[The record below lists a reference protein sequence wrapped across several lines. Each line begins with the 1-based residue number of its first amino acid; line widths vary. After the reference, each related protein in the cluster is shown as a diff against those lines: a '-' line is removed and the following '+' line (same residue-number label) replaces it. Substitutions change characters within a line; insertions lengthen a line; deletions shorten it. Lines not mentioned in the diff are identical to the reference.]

1 MRTLL
6 SQFCEEFG
14 AVVHPLLDP
23 LATSS
28 ESLASLDA
36 NAPISKLLPGLR
48 DRTNQLRALATKVEE
63 QQAYVLIFGP
73 LKSGK
78 STLMNAIAAN
88 YVSEVTTMPA
98 YPCMVFVQHAS
109 KRSYKLSRY
118 DGKVDELHDAAAL
131 RMTLNRAHAELVEK
145 IRQVEATGADF
156 DPASHFPQAIQR
168 IDICVPAE
176 ALKHSGTVIVDTPGL
191 YSRMKF
197 GYDRMTREFRDTATC
212 AIFVVKTDNLFLEQ
226 VFDEFHEL
234 LELFSKVFLVV
245 NLDTTKRDLRPDGS
259 LVPSLESEDPIR
271 LIEAFEN
278 LSMSTPLK
286 QAREEGRLK
295 IYPADLMNAASRRL
309 GANFDAADEPTEV
322 DGRQSTFDGFLG
334 DLTDYLDSDEYL
346 VAFLG
351 DSLRQAENLVT
362 GLRRLLADDAVTE
375 MEQRIIDLERVR
387 DAARARTES
396 VAKLQAFSWNPK
408 FLELQADLEASSS
421 EESNYLGEKTER
433 ELETAID
440 AWFRETS
447 SLKSLVE
454 TEVSDVL
461 RNLQA
466 EIVSTQ
472 MSALR
477 RRINRIPAGLEI
489 PSELLARAAEC
500 GVELATIGKEAVSMI
515 DGGAAIEHAEI
526 PLQRSA
532 IPVKKGFWDWITFR
546 NVDKVRSRVLGTKG
560 EHRLTR
566 TIKQKRLGAP
576 GQAYMKAETADASR
590 DFLDR
595 SGPRLAEWLTQSY
608 AHFGIKLLAEKLEQA
623 ASAAKVELAQAT
635 EELSQVAALAQSLRE
650 LGVVLGKAEGGLDSL
665 SDRYATTDANL
676 LELEAVVDEANE
688 GIEVDDSHEAEES
701 HEVSAEQVELEIE
714 NDEIE
719 VGSTDPRHDA

>member
-1 MRTLL
+1 VRTLL

-48 DRTNQLRALATKVEE
+48 DRTNQLRSLATKVEE

-78 STLMNAIAAN
+78 STLMI
-88 YVSEVTTMPA
+88 TTMPA
-98 YPCMVFVQHAS
+98 YPCMVFVQHANR
-109 KRSYKLSRY
+109 RSYKLSRY

-156 DPASHFPQAIQR
+156 DPATHFPQAIR
-168 IDICVPAE
+168 KLDICVPAE

-259 LVPSLESEDPIR
+259 LVPSLESQDPIR

-309 GANFDAADEPTEV
+309 SANFDEANEPAEA
-322 DGRQSTFDGFLG
+322 DGRQATFDGFLG

-375 MEQRIIDLERVR
+375 MEQRIIELEGVR
-387 DAARARTES
+387 DAAQARSES
-396 VAKLQAFSWNPK
+396 IAELQAFNWNPK
-408 FLELQADLEASSS
+408 FQELQSDLESSSS
-421 EESNYLGEKTER
+421 EEEDYLGQKTEG
-433 ELETAID
+433 ELDQAITD
-440 AWFRETS
+440 WFRETS

-454 TEVSDVL
+454 SEVSQVL

-477 RRINRIPAGLEI
+477 RRINRLPAGLEI
-489 PSELLARAAEC
+489 PGELFATATEC
-500 GVELATIGKEAVSMI
+500 GVELAGIGKEAVSMI

-532 IPVKKGFWDWITFR
+532 IPVKKSFWDWITFR

-566 TIKQKRLGAP
+566 THKQKRLGTH
-576 GQAYMKAETADASR
+576 GQAFMKAEAADASL
-590 DFLDR
+590 DFLSR
-595 SGPRLAEWLTQSY
+595 SGPRLAQWLTQSY
-608 AHFGIKLLAEKLEQA
+608 AHFGIKLLAEKLED
-623 ASAAKVELAQAT
+623 ASAAAESELTHASEELAK
-635 EELSQVAALAQSLRE
+635 VAALAQSLRD
-650 LGVVLGKAEGGLDSL
+650 LGIVLGDAEGGLDSL
-665 SDRYATTDANL
+665 SDRYATTAPNL
-676 LELEAVVDEANE
+676 LELEAAPQGEAADEIVA
-688 GIEVDDSHEAEES
+688 DDVTEA
-701 HEVSAEQVELEIE
+701 SAEQEELEIE
-714 NDEIE
+714 TNEIE
-719 VGSTDPRHDA
+719 VGSTDPQHEA

>member
-48 DRTNQLRALATKVEE
+48 DRTNQLRSLATKVEE

-98 YPCMVFVQHAS
+98 YPCMVFVQHA
-109 KRSYKLSRY
+109 KQRSYKLSRY

-145 IRQVEATGADF
+145 VRQIEATGADF
-156 DPASHFPQAIQR
+156 DPATHFPQAIR
-168 IDICVPAE
+168 RLDICVPAE

-259 LVPSLESEDPIR
+259 LVPSLESEDPLR

-309 GANFDAADEPTEV
+309 SANFDEADPPVET
-322 DGRQSTFDGFLG
+322 DGRQATFEGFLG

-375 MEQRIIDLERVR
+375 MEQRIVELESVR
-387 DAARARTES
+387 DAAKARTQS
-396 VAKLQAFSWNPK
+396 IAKLQAFSWNPK
-408 FLELQADLEASSS
+408 FQELQSELESSSS
-421 EESNYLGEKTER
+421 EEEDYLGEKTEG
-433 ELETAID
+433 ELDQVITD
-440 AWFRETS
+440 WFRETS

-454 TEVSDVL
+454 SEVSQVL

-477 RRINRIPAGLEI
+477 RRINRLPAGLEI
-489 PSELLARAAEC
+489 PRELLASATDC
-500 GVELATIGKEAVSMI
+500 GVELTGIGKEAVSMI

-532 IPVKKGFWDWITFR
+532 IPVKKSFWDWILFR

-566 TIKQKRLGAP
+566 TQKQKRLGTQ
-576 GQAYMKAETADASR
+576 GQAFMKAETADASL
-590 DFLDR
+590 DFLGR
-595 SGPRLAEWLTQSY
+595 SGPRIAQWLTQSY
-608 AHFGIKLLAEKLEQA
+608 AHFGIKLLAEKLDNA
-623 ASAAKVELAQAT
+623 AAAAESELAQAI
-635 EELSQVAALAQSLRE
+635 EELSKVAALAQSLRE

-665 SDRYATTDANL
+665 SDRYATTDPNL
-676 LELEAVVDEANE
+676 LELEVAADDEA
-688 GIEVDDSHEAEES
+688 AEKVNPDEDT
-701 HEVSAEQVELEIE
+701 ELRAEQAELEIE

-719 VGSTDPRHDA
+719 VGSTDPQHEA

>member
-1 MRTLL
+1 MKTLL

-23 LATSS
+23 LANSS
-28 ESLASLDA
+28 ESLASLDGDT
-36 NAPISKLLPGLR
+36 PISKLLPGLR
-48 DRTNQLRALATKVEE
+48 ERTHQLRSLATKVEE

-78 STLMNAIAAN
+78 STLMNAIAAS

-98 YPCMVFVQHAS
+98 YPCMVFVQHAPQ
-109 KRSYKLSRY
+109 RAYKLTRY
-118 DGKVDELHDAAAL
+118 DGQIEELHDAAAL
-131 RMTLNRAHAELVEK
+131 RMALNRAHAELVER
-145 IRQVEATGADF
+145 IREVEATGADF
-156 DPASHFPQAIQR
+156 DPATHFPQAIR
-168 IDICVPAE
+168 RLDVCVPAE
-176 ALKHSGTVIVDTPGL
+176 SLKDSGTVIVDTPGL

-234 LELFSKVFLVV
+234 LELFSKIFLVV

-295 IYPADLMNAASRRL
+295 IYPADLMHAASRRL
-309 GANFDAADEPTEV
+309 SEHFDDARTPESE
-322 DGRQSTFDGFLG
+322 DGRQATFDGFLG

-351 DSLRQAENLVT
+351 DSLRQAENLIT

-375 MEQRIIDLERVR
+375 MEQRIQLLEEAR
-387 DAARARTES
+387 DAAQQRA
-396 VAKLQAFSWNPK
+396 QAIG
-408 FLELQADLEASSS
+408 ELQSFGWANAFQEVEDELAAASAEEENHLAD
-421 EESNYLGEKTER
+421 KTER
-433 ELETAID
+433 ELDEAVE
-440 AWFRETS
+440 AWFQETS

-454 TEVSDVL
+454 GELGGVL

-472 MSALR
+472 MSVLR
-477 RRINRIPAGLEI
+477 RRIHRAPAGLAL
-489 PSELLARAAEC
+489 PAGLAENASAA
-500 GVELATIGKEAVSMI
+500 GLDLMALGKEAVDMI

-526 PLQRSA
+526 PLHRSP

-546 NVDKVRSRVLGTKG
+546 SVDKVRVRVLGTKG

-566 TIKQKRLGAP
+566 SVKQKRIGAH
-576 GQAYMKAETADASR
+576 GQAYMKAEAAETAH
-590 DFLDR
+590 DFLLR
-595 SGPRLAEWLTQSY
+595 SGPRLSEWLSQSY
-608 AHFGIKLLAEKLEQA
+608 THFGVKLVTENLQAAAEAAEAEVAAAVEELAKVATLAE
-623 ASAAKVELAQAT
+623 
-635 EELSQVAALAQSLRE
+635 SLRALGSE
-650 LGVVLGKAEGGLDSL
+650 LGQAEEGLTGL
-665 SDRYATTDANL
+665 ADRYASTNASQ
-676 LELEAVVDEANE
+676 LELEVNE
-688 GIEVDDSHEAEES
+688 DDTPIDDAE
-701 HEVSAEQVELEIE
+701 ELEIE
-714 NDEIE
+714 
-719 VGSTDPRHDA
+719 DATTEA

>member
-1 MRTLL
+1 
-6 SQFCEEFG
+6 
-14 AVVHPLLDP
+14 
-23 LATSS
+23 
-28 ESLASLDA
+28 
-36 NAPISKLLPGLR
+36 
-48 DRTNQLRALATKVEE
+48 
-63 QQAYVLIFGP
+63 
-73 LKSGK
+73 
-78 STLMNAIAAN
+78 
-88 YVSEVTTMPA
+88 MPA
-98 YPCMVFVQHAS
+98 YPCMVFVQHANR
-109 KRSYKLSRY
+109 RSYKLSRY

-156 DPASHFPQAIQR
+156 DPATHFPQAIR
-168 IDICVPAE
+168 KLDICVPAE

-259 LVPSLESEDPIR
+259 LVPSLESQDPIR

-309 GANFDAADEPTEV
+309 SANFDEANEPAEA
-322 DGRQSTFDGFLG
+322 DGRQATFDGFLG

-375 MEQRIIDLERVR
+375 MEQRIIELEGVR
-387 DAARARTES
+387 DAAQARSES
-396 VAKLQAFSWNPK
+396 IAELQAFNWNPK
-408 FLELQADLEASSS
+408 FQELQSDLESSSS
-421 EESNYLGEKTER
+421 EEEDYLGQKTEG
-433 ELETAID
+433 ELDQAITD
-440 AWFRETS
+440 WFRETS

-454 TEVSDVL
+454 SEVSQVL

-477 RRINRIPAGLEI
+477 RRINRLPAGLEI
-489 PSELLARAAEC
+489 PGELFATATEC
-500 GVELATIGKEAVSMI
+500 GVELAGIGKEAVSMI

-532 IPVKKGFWDWITFR
+532 IPVKKSFWDWITFR

-566 TIKQKRLGAP
+566 THKQKRLGTH
-576 GQAYMKAETADASR
+576 GQAFMKAEAADASL
-590 DFLDR
+590 DFLSR
-595 SGPRLAEWLTQSY
+595 SGPRLAQWLTQSY
-608 AHFGIKLLAEKLEQA
+608 AHFGIKLLAEKLED
-623 ASAAKVELAQAT
+623 ASAAAESELTHASEELAK
-635 EELSQVAALAQSLRE
+635 VAALAQSLRD
-650 LGVVLGKAEGGLDSL
+650 LGIVLGDAEGGLDSL
-665 SDRYATTDANL
+665 SDRYATTAPNL
-676 LELEAVVDEANE
+676 LELEAAPQGEAADEIVA
-688 GIEVDDSHEAEES
+688 DDVTEA
-701 HEVSAEQVELEIE
+701 SAEQEELEIE
-714 NDEIE
+714 TDEIE
-719 VGSTDPRHDA
+719 VGSTDPQHEA